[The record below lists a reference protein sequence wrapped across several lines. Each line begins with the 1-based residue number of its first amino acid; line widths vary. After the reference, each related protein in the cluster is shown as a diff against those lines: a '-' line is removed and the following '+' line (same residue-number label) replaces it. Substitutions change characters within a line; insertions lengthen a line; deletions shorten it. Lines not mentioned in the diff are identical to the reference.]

1 MAAEFHFAPLLLAWI
16 IPKCCWS
23 IFQHLPNPIVSLDFP
38 IIVYKFQYFLV
49 INRIVRFLVLISKIQ
64 CSNTPYTTL
73 KNRLELQ
80 AVTMSMLHLE
90 ELLLTDTFTVLINV
104 WAADTTA
111 VLWGSTSVTE
121 AFSTARVDSRASH
134 T

>member
-1 MAAEFHFAPLLLAWI
+1 M
-16 IPKCCWS
+16 
-23 IFQHLPNPIVSLDFP
+23 SLDFP

-111 VLWGSTSVTE
+111 VL
-121 AFSTARVDSRASH
+121 
-134 T
+134 